1 MRQALHEALKGRVFK
16 LVILEEGPLPE
27 AELDPELRLYL
38 KTADRIRWAE
48 KRFWEKLR
56 YAMPSVEPRGKI
68 NANYRRN
75 INNYTIDSRVV
86 ANGTHHT
93 HHTYPEKIR
102 SQAPPSP
109 GMQMIPPPA
118 YSAGMAQEVDD
129 ANYSSATT
137 ATPSPRPSRR
147 AQEPRPVSDHIYSSI
162 DSDYSTLE
170 RGGSGR
176 RGPPWRPHVMMQT
189 AGVNNGGQAYL
200 V

>member
-1 MRQALHEALKGRVFK
+1 VFK
-16 LVILEEGPLPE
+16 LIVLEEGPLPE
-27 AELDPELRLYL
+27 AELDPELRPYL
-38 KTADRIRWAE
+38 KTGNRVQWGE

-56 YAMPSVEPRGKI
+56 YAMPSGEPRGKI

-86 ANGTHHT
+86 ANGTHS
-93 HHTYPEKIR
+93 HTYPEKIKT
-102 SQAPPSP
+102 QAPPSP
-109 GMQMIPPPA
+109 GMQMFPPPA
-118 YSAGMAQEVDD
+118 YSAGAPHEPDD

-137 ATPSPRPSRR
+137 ATPSPRPMRR
-147 AQEPRPVSDHIYSSI
+147 AQEPRPISDHIYSSI